1 MLHFRAL
8 SRNFRYLGMVNV
20 GTVHGVRY
28 HTVLVLLVV
37 VYICSGKG

>member
-1 MLHFRAL
+1 MLHFQAL
-8 SRNFRYLGMVNV
+8 SRNFRYLGTVNV
-20 GTVHGVRY
+20 VHGVQY